1 MDRPTQNKRAARR
14 IVEESAKYWQ
24 PDDGTE
30 TGASVDDEHGYYQ
43 VVNSGWLKGQFVHF
57 CFMHL
62 IVKPDEKIYLRKN
75 DAEWEIADA
84 LRQTGAASEDIVLE
98 SLRPPATVEL

>member
-1 MDRPTQNKRAARR
+1 
-14 IVEESAKYWQ
+14 
-24 PDDGTE
+24 
-30 TGASVDDEHGYYQ
+30 
-43 VVNSGWLKGQFVHF
+43 
-57 CFMHL
+57 MHL